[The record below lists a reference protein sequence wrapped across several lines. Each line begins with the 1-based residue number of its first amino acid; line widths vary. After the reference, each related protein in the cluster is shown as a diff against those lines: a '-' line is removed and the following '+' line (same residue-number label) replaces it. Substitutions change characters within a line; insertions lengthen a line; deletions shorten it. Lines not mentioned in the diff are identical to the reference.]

1 MVYRAQ
7 FHIIMKF
14 DILRKRL
21 TFTRNHHFSNLVLP
35 LIMTT
40 IFYLSFLVFTER
52 AVKFSSQF
60 PGNIFFCKYFYL
72 RKVKYNYQLKV
83 DSHLPKE
90 IIFIC
95 FSERPLKMMKN
106 SFYFVLNVIFFVEI
120 FKFLS
125 WLFDHVEKTAWL
137 ER

>member
-14 DILRKRL
+14 DILKKRV

-40 IFYLSFLVFTER
+40 IFYLSFLVFADR
-52 AVKFSSQF
+52 DVKFSSQF
-60 PGNIFFCKYFYL
+60 PENIFHCKYFYL
-72 RKVKYNYQLKV
+72 KKLKYDYQLKV
-83 DSHLPKE
+83 NSHLSKY
-90 IIFIC
+90 FFFSIC
-95 FSERPLKMMKN
+95 FNERPLKMMKN
-106 SFYFVLNVIFFVEI
+106 SFCFVLKVIFFVEI

-125 WLFDHVEKTAWL
+125 
-137 ER
+137 